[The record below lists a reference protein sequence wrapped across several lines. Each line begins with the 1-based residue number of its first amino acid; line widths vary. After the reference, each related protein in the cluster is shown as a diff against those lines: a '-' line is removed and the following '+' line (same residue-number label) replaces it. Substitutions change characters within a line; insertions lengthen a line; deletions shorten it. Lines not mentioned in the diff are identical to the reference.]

1 MSQIAIVM
9 LIDNFRGKGG
19 QEFVFLVYTVQYN
32 QVLYRLAVLFGG
44 QLFFLRVVICELG
57 ERNSIN
63 TIISPSKGYF
73 VGNGTGLTGPQP
85 VSGLAARNNAS
96 LPLYEREAEE

>member
-1 MSQIAIVM
+1 MSM
-9 LIDNFRGKGG
+9 GSK
-19 QEFVFLVYTVQYN
+19 
-32 QVLYRLAVLFGG
+32 
-44 QLFFLRVVICELG
+44 RVRTELG

-73 VGNGTGLTGPQP
+73 VGNGMGLTGPQP

>member
-44 QLFFLRVVICELG
+44 QLFFLRVVICWQGFCQLLG
-57 ERNSIN
+57 SCGYLAWAGLGFRGVLSARSPPVPMERFP
-63 TIISPSKGYF
+63 TWQG
-73 VGNGTGLTGPQP
+73 
-85 VSGLAARNNAS
+85 
-96 LPLYEREAEE
+96 

>member
-1 MSQIAIVM
+1 M
-9 LIDNFRGKGG
+9 
-19 QEFVFLVYTVQYN
+19 YTVQYN
-32 QVLYRLAVLFGG
+32 QVLYRFPIRLAVLFGG
-44 QLFFLRVVICELG
+44 QLFFLQVVICELG

-63 TIISPSKGYF
+63 TIISPNKGYL